1 MIRAVVFDA
10 DHTLV
15 DLRPAV
21 EAAQDA
27 VLAEAHARGATG
39 LSAEEMRADWYTA
52 FAAMA
57 AEPVQR
63 IRRAAL
69 AASLDRHGLGALTDE
84 MLELFYERRFAHSR
98 PFDGVLPVLAA
109 LRERYVLGYATNGN
123 SLAGRCGLGGEF
135 AFELYAF
142 GPEDLPKKPDPR
154 FFAGVAAA
162 VGGPPASIVYVGDH
176 IHHDVAASRAAGMRA
191 VWFNP
196 LGLASPPEVTP
207 DAQVRDLAELPAVV
221 EGLAR

>member
-1 MIRAVVFDA
+1 MISAVVFDA

-15 DLRPAV
+15 DLHPAI

-27 VLAEAHARGATG
+27 VLGEAHARGATA
-39 LSAEEMRADWYTA
+39 LTADDLRADWHTA
-52 FAAMA
+52 FAALA

-69 AASLDRHGLGALTDE
+69 AASLDRCGLGAHTDE
-84 MLELFYERRFAHSR
+84 LLELFYERRFAHSR
-98 PFDGVLPVLAA
+98 PFPAVLPMLAA
-109 LRERYVLGYATNGN
+109 LRERYLLGYATNGN

-162 VGGPPASIVYVGDH
+162 AGVPVGAIVYIGDH
-176 IHHDVAASRAAGMRA
+176 IHHDVAASLAAGMRA

-196 LGLASPPEVTP
+196 LGLAAPPDVTP
-207 DAQVRDLAELPAVV
+207 DAQVRDLAEIPAAVQR
-221 EGLAR
+221 LAQ